1 MESLFH
7 NTGLSISQTI
17 QGGFVYWWADYG
29 SAGAQPWVA
38 RLGAV
43 ALPVVCNIDPNGSAG
58 SSRGMTTGLLPSGT
72 VRANLL
78 SSSAQ
83 LPLVITN
90 MPGEVGS
97 NALHNGLMTIGG
109 WARTNSPM
117 VGSITGSDIANVMWR
132 GRDDSSAGGDFAPVA
147 RLTRM
152 SDALKS
158 WSTDFVPN
166 NGTNAFE
173 TYVVYAN
180 GKNSW
185 TNVVRFV
192 YLGGPVQVALTVS
205 LSPAT
210 NSVAPG
216 SNVTFTA
223 QINGGTPPYNNVTLQ
238 FGASDFS
245 SGIPPTYTNLVV
257 MPINMSD
264 PATVP
269 ITVSNVDVS
278 YRGYY
283 RVIASD
289 SNTSATSSPVSL
301 NVIPAGRT
309 SQDINFTSLPPKT
322 YGDAP
327 FALTATASS
336 GLTVSYSSSNTNVAR
351 ISGSTLTIVGAGTAV
366 ITASQLGNGTYAAA
380 TPVSQTQTVNQAE
393 LSVAAADQPR
403 RYGATN
409 PVLTVTITGFVNGDT
424 RASAV
429 TGSPAISTTAVTNSV
444 VGTYPITV
452 AQGSLAAVNY
462 SFISFTDGTLT
473 VTPATLTVTADNQ
486 FKMPGAANPPLTY
499 TITGLVNGD
508 TQDSAV
514 TGTPDLSTTATT
526 ASGSGTYPITVTQGS
541 LAAANY
547 SFSFINGTLS
557 VGDNLPPTLTV
568 TSYSNFQFVAAT
580 SITLAGTASDAGQGD
595 DGIRSVTVNGLAA
608 TNGTASGS
616 NVANWSRTESLA
628 AGTNTFRVVASDNA
642 SPPNLVTNLIR
653 IISDT
658 VPPTIH
664 ITAPTAN
671 QRWSNNVFTV
681 QGTATDNLRLAG
693 VWCVANGVWGSA
705 SIGNSGTNWTF
716 NMALASGSN
725 TVRAYSVDAAGNK
738 SPTNSVTFVYVASD
752 RLTLITS
759 GNGTVSPNYGNAV
772 LQVGQSYTI
781 TATPGTGYLFS
792 NWVGS
797 VTGNVVISSNA
808 ASLHFL
814 MQSNLVLQANFVPN
828 PFISL
833 QGVYSGLFYPTDK
846 SYMSTNAGP
855 TNSGFVGLTLNNR
868 GGYSGSLLFGGQVWS
883 FTGAFD
889 VGLQS
894 RATAARKGSTA
905 LGPSLS
911 LRLNPAIYY
920 PQADETETNVLT
932 GTIAQGSQ
940 WLSDLRAYRNS
951 TGNSNLYAGAY
962 TLLIEGCNDW
972 GTCFGDGF
980 TTLPD
985 GDSPATVTILP
996 TGAIQVRNGTL
1007 ADGTAF
1013 ATNAMASEQGVLP
1026 LYVPLYGG
1034 QGFLMGWVTLTTNQ
1048 SGSPVEWL
1056 MPPRLSGH
1064 YNTNGFSQSRLL
1076 LLTKYAAPAPGQNAM
1091 NWSNAV
1097 VQITGGNLPIPA
1109 NSTDIL
1115 TSQVLVSNNVVRVIS
1130 GTISNLTITITA
1142 TNGLFKGSFRNPVSN
1157 TITSF
1162 NGALATD
1169 PGTPIDGGGWWLG
1182 PRGEGGNIRIKGAI
1196 SGVTGTR

>member
-1 MESLFH
+1 
-7 NTGLSISQTI
+7 
-17 QGGFVYWWADYG
+17 
-29 SAGAQPWVA
+29 
-38 RLGAV
+38 
-43 ALPVVCNIDPNGSAG
+43 
-58 SSRGMTTGLLPSGT
+58 
-72 VRANLL
+72 
-78 SSSAQ
+78 
-83 LPLVITN
+83 
-90 MPGEVGS
+90 
-97 NALHNGLMTIGG
+97 
-109 WARTNSPM
+109 
-117 VGSITGSDIANVMWR
+117 
-132 GRDDSSAGGDFAPVA
+132 
-147 RLTRM
+147 
-152 SDALKS
+152 
-158 WSTDFVPN
+158 
-166 NGTNAFE
+166 
-173 TYVVYAN
+173 
-180 GKNSW
+180 
-185 TNVVRFV
+185 
-192 YLGGPVQVALTVS
+192 
-205 LSPAT
+205 
-210 NSVAPG
+210 
-216 SNVTFTA
+216 
-223 QINGGTPPYNNVTLQ
+223 
-238 FGASDFS
+238 
-245 SGIPPTYTNLVV
+245 
-257 MPINMSD
+257 
-264 PATVP
+264 
-269 ITVSNVDVS
+269 
-278 YRGYY
+278 
-283 RVIASD
+283 
-289 SNTSATSSPVSL
+289 
-301 NVIPAGRT
+301 
-309 SQDINFTSLPPKT
+309 
-322 YGDAP
+322 
-327 FALTATASS
+327 
-336 GLTVSYSSSNTNVAR
+336 
-351 ISGSTLTIVGAGTAV
+351 
-366 ITASQLGNGTYAAA
+366 
-380 TPVSQTQTVNQAE
+380 
-393 LSVAAADQPR
+393 
-403 RYGATN
+403 
-409 PVLTVTITGFVNGDT
+409 
-424 RASAV
+424 
-429 TGSPAISTTAVTNSV
+429 
-444 VGTYPITV
+444 
-452 AQGSLAAVNY
+452 
-462 SFISFTDGTLT
+462 
-473 VTPATLTVTADNQ
+473 
-486 FKMPGAANPPLTY
+486 
-499 TITGLVNGD
+499 
-508 TQDSAV
+508 
-514 TGTPDLSTTATT
+514 
-526 ASGSGTYPITVTQGS
+526 
-541 LAAANY
+541 
-547 SFSFINGTLS
+547 
-557 VGDNLPPTLTV
+557 
-568 TSYSNFQFVAAT
+568 
-580 SITLAGTASDAGQGD
+580 
-595 DGIRSVTVNGLAA
+595 
-608 TNGTASGS
+608 
-616 NVANWSRTESLA
+616 
-628 AGTNTFRVVASDNA
+628 
-642 SPPNLVTNLIR
+642 
-653 IISDT
+653 
-658 VPPTIH
+658 
-664 ITAPTAN
+664 
-671 QRWSNNVFTV
+671 
-681 QGTATDNLRLAG
+681 
-693 VWCVANGVWGSA
+693 
-705 SIGNSGTNWTF
+705 
-716 NMALASGSN
+716 
-725 TVRAYSVDAAGNK
+725 
-738 SPTNSVTFVYVASD
+738 
-752 RLTLITS
+752 
-759 GNGTVSPNYGNAV
+759 
-772 LQVGQSYTI
+772 
-781 TATPGTGYLFS
+781 
-792 NWVGS
+792 
-797 VTGNVVISSNA
+797 
-808 ASLHFL
+808 

-828 PFISL
+828 PFTSL